1 MATFDASTSPN
12 SDERCSEC
20 NQVHLKIL
28 FEKNSAAPDVDDEA
42 PDVDDLCAAFRR
54 LFNERTGDTV
64 LEVLPDATINEISSS
79 VIAEH
84 ASSSAYTSALLLLE
98 SEQAFVLAFIRN
110 CSKKHLTSA
119 AGKERHCEKII
130 DEFLHQ
136 RFPNADGSA
145 WKLKVILS
153 NVPCKNWK
161 SPNNVYHNCYGF
173 YDKNDDDSWQ
183 KKFKFESISLYVM
196 DETYECV
203 DKKKQ
208 DWVRKQRE
216 EMLSLINKGSN
227 VSAAYIAKT
236 RRKKPAEWQRIKQ
249 LILRT
254 DARIR
259 DALSRA
265 EEREPYRRR
274 LLQRRW

>member
-153 NVPCKNWK
+153 KVPCRK
-161 SPNNVYHNCYGF
+161 YYTHNCYKF
-173 YDKNDDDSWQ
+173 FDENDDDSWQ
-183 KKFKFESISLYVM
+183 KKFEFESISHDVM
-196 DETYECV
+196 DET
-203 DKKKQ
+203 KQ
-208 DWVRKQRE
+208 GWVRNWRE
-216 EMLSLINKGSN
+216 ETLSLINEGRN
-227 VSAAYIAKT
+227 VSAAYIAET
-236 RRKKPAEWQRIKQ
+236 QSEKPLEWQWIEQ
-249 LILRT
+249 LILRS

-259 DALSRA
+259 DAFG
-265 EEREPYRRR
+265 
-274 LLQRRW
+274 